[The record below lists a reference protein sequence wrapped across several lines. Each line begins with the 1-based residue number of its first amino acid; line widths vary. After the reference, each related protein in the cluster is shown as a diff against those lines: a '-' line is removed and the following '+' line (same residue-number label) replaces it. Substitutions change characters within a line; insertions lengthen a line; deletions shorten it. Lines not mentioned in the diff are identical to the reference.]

1 MKNLIGI
8 LSALLLGLGTNYS
21 HAEGIGSFINQNKAT
36 ASFNCAYKK
45 AIASKK
51 CTVSIS
57 NVKAS
62 TPRTKQFFGA
72 NGTYPLL
79 KIKWPD
85 NDISQYAILDSNE
98 LWNLEDSKLYNFKA
112 LPESEF
118 SSGFELDLKRGL
130 IIELNNKEHI
140 RLW

>member
-1 MKNLIGI
+1 MKNLTYI
-8 LSALLLGLGTNYS
+8 LGSLLLGFGANYS
-21 HAEGIGSFINQNKAT
+21 HAEGIESFINQNNAT

-45 AIASKK
+45 VIASKK

-57 NVKAS
+57 NVKTS
-62 TPRTKQFFGA
+62 TKRTKDFFGV

-85 NDISQYAILDSNE
+85 NDISKYAILDSNE
-98 LWNLEDSKLYNFKA
+98 LWNLEDQELYNFKA
-112 LPESEF
+112 LPESQF
-118 SSGFELDLKRGL
+118 SSGMELDLSKGL
-130 IIELNNKEHI
+130 IIELKNKEHI